1 MAVTYVK
8 ATVESE
14 KLRRLELR
22 EKIIRHWVSFPTKID
37 KLLSLWLGGGAES
50 TIRGGPNSTL
60 GGPRATPKVYKLT
73 PMLITPNYFSTFIYL
88 SNDL

>member
-22 EKIIRHWVSFPTKID
+22 EKIIRHWVSFPTKVD
-37 KLLSLWLGGGAES
+37 KFL
-50 TIRGGPNSTL
+50 
-60 GGPRATPKVYKLT
+60 
-73 PMLITPNYFSTFIYL
+73 
-88 SNDL
+88 